1 MGPEQN
7 DYRFPHIQKGH
18 FLEWKIVFHSNMS
31 YMVLITISSIGS
43 DNGLAPNRHQ
53 AIIWINDSLVYC
65 VHMYVHH
72 EVSMIRHETNIC
84 VLVFMIVVYPT
95 QHVWHSRQSGFT
107 SFTHHL
113 QEQLRICIFPFSM
126 TQYISLIPFPSDTA
140 GIQPATQGSKTYGR
154 VVPPKHRAQW
164 QQTSRQNGGFY

>member
-18 FLEWKIVFHSNMS
+18 FLEWKIVFHSNML

-43 DNGLAPNRHQ
+43 DNGLVPNRRQ

-84 VLVFMIVVYPT
+84 VLVLMIVVYPT
-95 QHVWHSRQSGFT
+95 EHVWHCRQSGFT

-113 QEQLRICIFPFSM
+113 QEQLRIHLHFSIFNDAIHIFD
-126 TQYISLIPFPSDTA
+126 TISL
-140 GIQPATQGSKTYGR
+140 GY
-154 VVPPKHRAQW
+154 
-164 QQTSRQNGGFY
+164 SRNSASHPGLENVWPCCAP